1 MTDALKKLQ
10 AQMDAMYGWAIPEA
24 EIDEEA
30 QGRTEVSEEEEVEE
44 DEEEEE
50 PNDSVQVVE
59 FQYKRT
65 KNSVNSKQEWKQFMS
80 SKVSK
85 LSTDPQAPNLATSK
99 EDDEDDA
106 HDREILDM
114 MQASNLVKQYTA
126 SELTGR
132 DRLRYMKA
140 QIEELSGR
148 QQKVKTSLPIHLG
161 LKKKAHE
168 RVEKKIQNAKNIGVY
183 TATLEKE
190 FIKGEKTLKSTLHQ
204 KKEKLDAGI
213 VGSVGRFSSKKGVM
227 TVSKSV
233 ISQVENQN
241 RAGSKKGN
249 KRSSTLRGTGLG
261 GKSNKKRR

>member
-24 EIDEEA
+24 EGAEEKEA
-30 QGRTEVSEEEEVEE
+30 ETVEIVAEAEVVEE
-44 DEEEEE
+44 Q
-50 PNDSVQVVE
+50 PSDSVQVVE
-59 FQYKRT
+59 FEYKPT
-65 KNSVNSKQEWKQFMS
+65 KGSGNSKQEWKQFMS

-85 LSTDPQAPNLATSK
+85 LSAVPQSQTLTTTK
-99 EDDEDDA
+99 EDEEDDA
-106 HDREILDM
+106 HDREIMDM

-132 DRLRYMKA
+132 DRLRYMKS

-161 LKKKAHE
+161 LKKKAQE
-168 RVEKKIQNAKNIGVY
+168 RVEKKVQQAKNIGVY
-183 TATLEKE
+183 TTTLEKE
-190 FIKGEKTLKSTLHQ
+190 YIKGEKTLKSTLNP

-213 VGSVGRFSSKKGVM
+213 VGSVGKYSSKKGVM
-227 TVSKSV
+227 TVAKSI
-233 ISQVENQN
+233 ISQVENQS
-241 RAGSKKGN
+241 RAGSKKGG

-261 GKSNKKRR
+261 GKSNRKRK